1 MISHKHFARLL
12 AASLFTV
19 FAASPVVSKAP
30 SPLLVNSNADTAD
43 SNLADGYCGTA
54 TTVGPQTVPVAN
66 TCTLRA
72 AIQNANQDAALDTIL
87 FSNTLTGQQGSVTL
101 TGALPAITAPVVID
115 AATVMTVPANG
126 DNAGGTSGLAAGF
139 TVNGND
145 QFAVLRFVDGSN
157 EPVPTAT
164 AVNNDTP
171 VLAAGNSAL
180 RRLTLTNGLTNSAN
194 GGGAIF
200 FGARFPSSLT
210 LNFVDVTSSASTTGT
225 GQGAPT
231 AGPGGGI
238 NVADG
243 NALVV
248 NGGLDGGS
256 FRGNITANS
265 ALRGGGIAVLSQARG
280 PTGVSDNALS
290 NTSDDLLTLN
300 NVVLRSNQATV
311 DHGGAI
317 YANLDNGGDIKI
329 SGVDIGGTTAAA
341 MQTPADANTAVGD
354 GGGLWVR
361 ATLGNSDLLV
371 DASTIRNNT
380 AVNGAGITVKLGTLQ
395 ISNTTLSANAAS
407 ANGGGVWLDTQ
418 TDNASGG
425 SVKVSNTT
433 FSGNSATSNGGGI
446 AAKTTNPSA
455 SSVIY
460 STFADNQAA
469 ASMGGGISAKPEQ
482 FPGNFSQPF
491 TSNVFSNGI
500 SALNCRQMLE
510 HRDSTNAGYQ
520 VSSDIS
526 CGFTQA
532 SDRESTNPL
541 LGALAAKNSPTSRAL
556 PLVRP
561 LLAGSP
567 AIDAGNP
574 SFALATDQR
583 GADVQDGGADGD
595 PTNGP
600 ARRDIGAYEFGGYG
614 LVEFFNASTQTS
626 AFTVD
631 ENNSP
636 AMVIVRRSGVGTAVL
651 DSSITVQNPTT
662 GTATV
667 GTDYTAIGTGNATTL
682 ALAGPSPAT
691 ATLSI
696 AITNDRAVESN
707 ETINLALANTAAAP
721 FTDIGSRG
729 NGQVTIRDIEN
740 GTFQFAPLTYTV
752 SEGAGMAVLTVTRS
766 NGTAG
771 RVRVTYSTGN
781 SACTPAATCRATTD
795 ADYTAQTAQTI
806 TFEEGAASA
815 SINIPLVDDAI
826 SEMSEQFNVTLGSVA
841 CVDAS
846 DAVLTGAACDAQLNA
861 TAANNTAAVTI
872 SDNDGALALS
882 IGDAMLTET
891 EGSQTLAFTV
901 MLNRASSSTVTV
913 NYATANGPG
922 GQAAGVATSC
932 PATTSPNSDYVN
944 KAATALSFAP
954 GETEKMATVT
964 VCGDAAFEGDETFFV
979 NLSTAT
985 NAAIDKGQGVG
996 TIIENDATPT
1006 QGAVGFDNTAE
1017 TALEATPTNRGSFV
1031 VRRTGNNA
1039 TSSTVSVDFAV
1050 SNPGYSTFTNN
1061 GACTT
1066 DAAGP
1071 DYRISSPNAATG
1083 TTGTVVV
1090 INTNGSGTITYN
1102 GSSNA
1107 DATLVLEACN
1117 DTRRESTHL
1126 VKLQLGTPS
1135 NQAAAGAAT
1144 AQLTIQSDELPR
1156 VQVSPATLRV
1166 REGDDAMAQ
1175 FSVQLLD
1182 TLDGERIC
1190 VPYRTND
1197 GSATAGSDYTALQG
1211 PADACTG
1218 ALVWNNGDSDAK
1230 PLSTMILD
1238 DGATPA
1244 ENDET
1249 FTLDLGAATGATI
1262 AAAQSVVTI
1271 ANLPRIYFDPVSYTS
1286 TGETGSI
1293 TLRVLRSSGS
1303 GASSVEYAI
1312 TSGAGSPS
1320 ATLGTD
1326 FTTTPASGTGT
1337 VSFADGETGPKT
1349 IVVTVTS
1356 DADIEG
1362 DETFDARL
1370 RNPTNATLS
1379 ASTTTPVFV
1388 NGTIQDDDFRFEF
1401 AAAAITADEDV
1412 TSGNGSARLT
1422 VKRIGRALAASSVSY
1437 ATADGTA
1444 SAASDYTASTGTLNF
1459 EPGSDGSMDF
1469 NVPLTADALD
1479 ETDETFTVS
1488 LSAPTAGGT
1497 LGTPSSGTVTITDN
1511 DEPPSLGINDV
1522 SEAEGDVGEKT
1533 LRFTATLSAAS
1544 AKAVMVTATTADAG
1558 ATAGS
1563 DYTANTQM
1571 LMFAAGETSKSFEV
1585 TVSSDTLNEP
1595 DESFT
1600 VTLSNPSNATLGD
1613 ASGTGTLRND
1623 DAIPALAVADV
1634 TVTEGNSGSS
1644 NASFTVTLSAASG
1657 QAVTV
1662 AFATSNGTATAGS
1675 DYTAANGTLS
1685 FAPGE
1690 TRKTATVA
1698 VLGDAINEPNE
1709 TFTLTLSA
1717 ATNATIADGSA
1728 VGTISNDD
1736 AVPSLTIADTS
1747 VAEGS
1752 NNASTLMRFTV
1763 TLSAAS
1769 SSTVT
1774 VGYATA
1780 NGTAV
1785 AGQDYTATSG
1795 SLSIAAGQTSASFT
1809 VPVTAD
1815 NTDETNETFTA
1826 SLSNASNAS
1835 IARAQATATIS
1846 DDDTAP
1852 ASATATDSQGRS
1864 LSFSTSAGGF
1874 EGLGSTA
1881 QPGNA
1886 PTTVVYDN
1894 GFFTYTIAGLAN
1906 GGSATVT
1913 VTLPSGSSATSY
1925 VNCPSDCITS
1935 GSGSGNTVTVT
1946 LVDGGPGDA
1955 DGVAN
1960 GRISVKAGGG
1970 ARAPT
1975 PASNP
1980 PPSNNGGGG
1989 GGGSLGASAL
1999 LVLTALLGLRRRQRR

>member
-1 MISHKHFARLL
+1 MISRTHFAKLL

-30 SPLLVNSNADTAD
+30 TPLLVNSAADTAD
-43 SNLADGYCGTA
+43 SNLGDGYCGTA
-54 TTVGPQTVPVAN
+54 TTVGPQTVPVAD

-87 FSNTLTGQQGSVTL
+87 FSNTLTGQQATVTL
-101 TGALPAITAPVVID
+101 TSALPAITAPVVID
-115 AATVMTVPANG
+115 AATAMTVPANG

-157 EPVPTAT
+157 EPVPAAT

-171 VLAAGNSAL
+171 MLAAGNSVL
-180 RRLTLTNGLTNSAN
+180 RRLTITNGLTGSVN
-194 GGGAIF
+194 GGGGIF

-210 LNFVDVTSSASTTGT
+210 LNFVNVTSSASTTGN
-225 GQGAPT
+225 GQGAPV

-238 NVADG
+238 SVADG

-248 NGGLDGGS
+248 NGGTDGGS
-256 FRGNITANS
+256 FRGNITANT
-265 ALRGGGIAVLSQARG
+265 ALRGGGIAVLSQTRG
-280 PTGVSDNALS
+280 PTGVVDNALG

-329 SGVDIGGTTAAA
+329 TGVDIGGTTAAA
-341 MQTPADANTAVGD
+341 GQTPADANTAVGD

-361 ATLGNSDLLV
+361 ATLSNSDLLV
-371 DASTIRNNT
+371 DNSTIRNNT
-380 AVNGAGITVKLGTLQ
+380 AVNGAGISVKLGTLQ

-407 ANGGGVWLDTQ
+407 ANGGGVWLDAQ
-418 TDNASGG
+418 TDNVSGG
-425 SVKVSNTT
+425 SVKVSNST
-433 FSGNSATSNGGGI
+433 FSSNSAVANGGGI
-446 AAKTTNPSA
+446 AAKITNPAA

-491 TSNVFSNGI
+491 TSNIFANGV
-500 SALNCRQMLE
+500 SALNCRQALD
-510 HRDSTNAGYQ
+510 HRDSTNAGYEI
-520 VSSDIS
+520 SSDIS

-532 SDRESTNPL
+532 SDRETTSPQI
-541 LGALAAKNSPTSRAL
+541 GALTAKNSPSSRAL

-574 SFALATDQR
+574 SYPLTTDQR
-583 GADVQDGGADGD
+583 GADRQDGGADGD

-614 LVEFFNASTQTS
+614 LVEFFNASNQS
-626 AFTVD
+626 ATFEVD

-636 AMVIVRRSGVGTAVL
+636 AMVVVRRTGEGTAVL
-651 DSSITVQNPTT
+651 ASTITVQNPTT
-662 GTATV
+662 GSATV
-667 GTDYTAIGTGNATTL
+667 GSDYTAIGAGNARTVMVTG
-682 ALAGPSPAT
+682 ASPAT
-691 ATLSI
+691 ATFPI
-696 AITNDRAVESN
+696 DITNDRMVENN
-707 ETINLALANTAAAP
+707 ESIALTLANTAAP
-721 FTDIGSRG
+721 FTDIGSRSIG
-729 NGQVTIRDIEN
+729 TVTIRDVEN
-740 GTFQFAPLTYTV
+740 GTFQFAPLTYSV
-752 SEGAGMAVLTVTRS
+752 SEGAGMAVLTVTRT

-771 RVRVTYSTGN
+771 RVRVTFSTGD
-781 SACTPAATCRATTD
+781 SSCTPAATCRATANT
-795 ADYTAQTAQTI
+795 DYTAQTAQTI
-806 TFEEGAASA
+806 VFENNAASA
-815 SINIPLVDDAI
+815 SINIPLTDDAI
-826 SEMSEQFNVTLGSVA
+826 SESAEQFNVTLGSVA
-841 CVDAS
+841 CIDAS
-846 DAVLTGAACDAQLNA
+846 DAVITGTACDAQLNA

-872 SDNDGALALS
+872 TDNDGALALS
-882 IGDAMLTET
+882 IGDARTTET
-891 EGSQTLAFTV
+891 EAGQTLSFTV
-901 MLNRASSSTVTV
+901 MLNKPSSSTVTV
-913 NYATANGPG
+913 SYSTANGPG

-932 PATTSPNSDYVN
+932 PATTSPNSDYVI
-944 KAATALSFAP
+944 KGATTLTFVP
-954 GETEKMATVT
+954 GDTEETATVT
-964 VCGDAAFEGDETFFV
+964 LCGDSAFEGDETFFV
-979 NLSTAT
+979 NLASAT
-985 NAAIDKGQGVG
+985 NAAIDKAQGVG

-1006 QGAVGFDNTAE
+1006 QGAVGFDGTTAA
-1017 TALEATPTNRGSFV
+1017 TALEATPTNTSSFV

-1039 TSSTVSVDFAV
+1039 TSTTVSVGFTV

-1071 DYRISSPNAATG
+1071 DYLIRSPNAATG

-1090 INTNGSGTITYN
+1090 INTNGTGTITYN

-1107 DATLVLEACN
+1107 DATLALEACN
-1117 DTRRESTHL
+1117 DTRRESLHL

-1135 NQAAAGAAT
+1135 NQAAAGAST
-1144 AQLTIQSDELPR
+1144 AQLTIQSDEQPR
-1156 VQVSPATLRV
+1156 LQIAPTTLRV

-1182 TLDGERIC
+1182 ALDGERIC

-1197 GSATAGSDYTALQG
+1197 GSATAGSDYAALQS

-1218 ALVWNNGDSDAK
+1218 ALVWNNGESDTK

-1249 FTLDLGAATGATI
+1249 FTLDLGATAGATI
-1262 AAAQSVVTI
+1262 ATAQSVVTI

-1286 TGETGSI
+1286 TGETGTI

-1312 TSGAGSPS
+1312 TSGAGTPS

-1326 FTTTPASGTGT
+1326 FTTTPASGVGT

-1349 IVVTVTS
+1349 IVVTVTT
-1356 DADIEG
+1356 DGEIEG

-1401 AAAAITADEDV
+1401 ASATVTADEDV
-1412 TSGNGSARLT
+1412 TSGNGSAKLT
-1422 VKRIGRALAASSVSY
+1422 VKRVGRALAASSVSY
-1437 ATADGTA
+1437 ATADGSATA
-1444 SAASDYTASTGTLNF
+1444 GSDYATTTGMLNF
-1459 EPGSDGSMDF
+1459 EAGSGGNMDF
-1469 NVPLTADALD
+1469 NVPITADTLD

-1488 LSAPTAGGT
+1488 LSAPTASGT
-1497 LGTPSSGTVTITDN
+1497 LGTPSSSTITITDN
-1511 DEPPSLGINDV
+1511 DEAPSLSINDV
-1522 SEAEGDVGEKT
+1522 SVTEGDVGQKT
-1533 LRFTATLSAAS
+1533 LSFTVTLSAAS
-1544 AKAVMVTATTADAG
+1544 AKAVMVTATTADG
-1558 ATAGS
+1558 TATAGS

-1571 LMFAAGETSKSFEV
+1571 LMFAAGETSKSFDV
-1585 TVSSDTLNEP
+1585 VVNSDTRNEP
-1595 DESFT
+1595 DETFT

-1623 DAIPALAVADV
+1623 DAIPALAVADA

-1657 QAVTV
+1657 QTVTV

-1675 DYTAANGTLS
+1675 DYTATNGTLS
-1685 FAPGE
+1685 FAAGE
-1690 TRKTATVA
+1690 TSKTIPVA
-1698 VLGDAINEPNE
+1698 VLGDTVNEPNE

-1717 ATNATIADGSA
+1717 ATNATIADNSA

-1747 VAEGS
+1747 IAEGS
-1752 NNASTLMRFTV
+1752 NAASTLMRFTV

-1780 NGTAV
+1780 DGTAV
-1785 AGQDYTATSG
+1785 AGQDYTATTG
-1795 SLSIAAGQTSASFT
+1795 TLSIAAGQTSASFT

-1815 NTDETNETFTA
+1815 NSDENNETFTA
-1826 SLSNASNAS
+1826 SLSGASNAS
-1835 IARAQATATIS
+1835 IARAQATATIN

-1852 ASATATDSQGRS
+1852 ASATATDSQGRTVG
-1864 LSFSTSAGGF
+1864 FSSSAGGF
-1874 EGLGSTA
+1874 EGLSGTA
-1881 QPGNA
+1881 QPANA

-1913 VTLPSGSSATSY
+1913 VTLPSGSSGTGY
-1925 VNCPSDCITS
+1925 VNCPSNCISS
-1935 GSGSGNTVTVT
+1935 GSGSGNTVSVT

-1960 GRISVKAGGG
+1960 GRISVKAGAA

-1975 PASNP
+1975 PTSPGNGG
-1980 PPSNNGGGG
+1980 GGGG
-1989 GGGSLGASAL
+1989 GGGSLGGSAL
-1999 LVLTALLGLRRRQRR
+1999 LVLTALFGLRRRRRA